1 MATGNF
7 FPAARRAARGDAPL
21 LPRLVLL
28 LALFLFLL
36 PLRSGAARAAEDAPP
51 GCPAGSGDCG
61 LSASGLAPFDAIV
74 VGHPLKVLSDDEMRA
89 LYRWAKTRMWKDFP
103 DDEADYLARNRVMLL
118 PVDAEGRRAVFVH
131 MAVTDYIPE
140 VYLPGALI
148 RYTPRAM
155 PESYYPD
162 GRPIHSVLA
171 GCAGV
176 MCTAGDAACL
186 GDYPQGTFRFNDG
199 IELDP
204 RTREP
209 LAHGRH
215 IDPISM
221 RERAAEMREQRKQSQ
236 QAQQQQQQQ
245 QQRQR

>member
-1 MATGNF
+1 MDNAM
-7 FPAARRAARGDAPL
+7 
-21 LPRLVLL
+21 LPRLLLVLSLL
-28 LALFLFLL
+28 LPCLD
-36 PLRSGAARAAEDAPP
+36 AARAEENVPP
-51 GCPAGSGDCG
+51 GCPKGSGDCG
-61 LSASGLAPFDAIV
+61 LSASGLEPFDAIV
-74 VGHPLKVLSDDEMRA
+74 VGHPLKILSDDEMRA

-118 PVDAEGRRAVFVH
+118 PVDAAGRAVLVH

-155 PESYYPD
+155 PETYYPD
-162 GRPIHSVLA
+162 GRPVHSVLA

-176 MCTAGDAACL
+176 MCTAGDAACP
-186 GDYPQGTFRFNDG
+186 GDYPRGMFRFNDG
-199 IELDP
+199 VELDP
-204 RTREP
+204 RTRKP

-221 RERAAEMREQRKQSQ
+221 RERAAAMREQQKSHKPQNAVSMQ
-236 QAQQQQQQQ
+236 
-245 QQRQR
+245 